1 MQRTSKTAHV
11 GAAFFL
17 CLSLAVVPV
26 SLRVAGVQLT
36 LSPRL
41 AAAVD
46 VWGQISEAFGGGYQ
60 TTTQPEL
67 AAVENPEDQPSTPA
81 EVSEDRTE
89 IACTG
94 ESGAA
99 PVVSKP
105 TKETPYQ
112 GTRIARRAC
121 SKALE
126 PVSIERNSVDT
137 NTAELAVHAGV
148 IAAAFNTRANTLEN
162 LRSIKVEAAVQNEW
176 LRALERQFR
185 ARRVE
190 SKRKIK
196 DLNIPQGLKVL
207 VQMRSPVASNNA
219 AECKVRAAMASV
231 RRIELQRAGLVV
243 DRSASQD
250 NCEF

>member
-41 AAAVD
+41 AAAVE

-60 TTTQPEL
+60 MTTPSEL
-67 AAVENPEDQPSTPA
+67 AAVETPDDQPSNAA
-81 EVSEDRTE
+81 EVSSDR
-89 IACTG
+89 ADFDCAG
-94 ESGAA
+94 ETGAA
-99 PVVSKP
+99 PLVSQP
-105 TKETPYQ
+105 PKEVPCQ
-112 GTRIARRAC
+112 VARIARRAC
-121 SKALE
+121 PKTGE
-126 PVSIERNSVDT
+126 RESIARSAVDT
-137 NTAELAVHAGV
+137 NTGELAVHAGA
-148 IAAAFNTRANTLEN
+148 IAAAFSARANTLEN
-162 LRSIKVEAAVQNEW
+162 LHSIKLDTAVQKEW
-176 LRALERQFR
+176 LSALEKQFR
-185 ARRVE
+185 VRRVE

-196 DLNIPQGLKVL
+196 DLNISEGLKVL
-207 VQMRSPVASNNA
+207 IQMKSPVASNRA

-231 RRIELQRAGLVV
+231 RRIELQRAGLVI
-243 DRSASQD
+243 DQSANPD